1 VRGINHFVLTAR
13 SLDAISAA
21 YERLGFTLAPR
32 GQHPFGTGNV
42 VIQLHGNYIELLSV
56 TRPQDVPEHSEER
69 FSFAAFNRDYLARHE
84 GFSMTAFGTP
94 DAVADRNAWSAEGL
108 KTYEPV
114 EFSRMAKLPS
124 GEETRIGFVIAFA
137 RSPAAPW
144 LGLFTCQH
152 FRPDYYEQPQ
162 YQAHAN
168 TALTVSDVWIS
179 GDGALETVDY
189 VAKLA
194 RAAAPKSD
202 GARIIFETPTGALIL
217 AEPRAFEDA
226 FGVTSPNG
234 EDGPHL
240 AGLTVKCRDIGY
252 VSNLGLATCGR
263 RHVVSPETAFGTALA
278 FMTA

>member
-114 EFSRMAKLPS
+114 ESRTSWIAAAAITPAPS
-124 GEETRIGFVIAFA
+124 RPSRTSRR
-137 RSPAAPW
+137 RSAAPTSGSSFPAW
-144 LGLFTCQH
+144 AYSI
-152 FRPDYYEQPQ
+152 RP
-162 YQAHAN
+162 
-168 TALTVSDVWIS
+168 I
-179 GDGALETVDY
+179 
-189 VAKLA
+189 
-194 RAAAPKSD
+194 
-202 GARIIFETPTGALIL
+202 
-217 AEPRAFEDA
+217 
-226 FGVTSPNG
+226 
-234 EDGPHL
+234 
-240 AGLTVKCRDIGY
+240 
-252 VSNLGLATCGR
+252 
-263 RHVVSPETAFGTALA
+263 
-278 FMTA
+278 